1 MEAIILWLVIGGVA
15 LAIDVLT
22 SAFIF
27 VWFTVGAISSVIAA
41 MLGYGFNVQLI
52 SFILVSTAFMVV
64 GYPLVKRTIK
74 STVVKTPTT
83 EQGYVGRILTVDED
97 VMDKATIKI
106 DGIYWT
112 VKNEGELIKKGD
124 KVKVTGIEGN
134 KIVIKKLDLN
144 VGEEQKDIE

>member
-1 MEAIILWLVIGGVA
+1 MEAVILWLVIGGVA

-144 VGEEQKDIE
+144 IGEEQKDIE

>member
-1 MEAIILWLVIGGVA
+1 MEAVILWLVIGGVA

>member
-1 MEAIILWLVIGGVA
+1 MEAVILWLVIGGAA
-15 LAIDVLT
+15 LAIDILT

-27 VWFTVGAISSVIAA
+27 VWFTVGAITSVVAA

-52 SFILVSTAFMVV
+52 TFILVSTAFMVV

-83 EQGYVGRILTVDED
+83 EQGYIGRILTVDED
-97 VMDKATIKI
+97 VVDKATIKI

-112 VKNEGELIKKGD
+112 VKNDGEFIKRGD
-124 KVKVTGIEGN
+124 RVIVNGIEGN
-134 KIVIKKLDLN
+134 KIVIKKYDSN
-144 VGEEQKDIE
+144 VEEEQTQRE